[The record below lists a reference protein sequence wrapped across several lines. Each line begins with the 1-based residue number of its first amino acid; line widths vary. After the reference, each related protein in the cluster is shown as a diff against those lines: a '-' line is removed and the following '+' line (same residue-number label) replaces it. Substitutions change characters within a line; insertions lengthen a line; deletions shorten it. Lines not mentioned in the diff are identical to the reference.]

1 MKQYKLPEEKRN
13 TIFKVRTIRL
23 IHDFSREIME
33 PRRQHN
39 GMFIVL
45 NEEKEKKKEPI
56 EILCLQSIY
65 PNEHRIDKMQMERHC
80 HQLTISTNKTVKNQ
94 LRGI

>member
-45 NEEKEKKKEPI
+45 NEEKERKKSPLKFYAFKVSIQMNI
-56 EILCLQSIY
+56 ESI
-65 PNEHRIDKMQMERHC
+65 RCKWRDIV
-80 HQLTISTNKTVKNQ
+80 TN
-94 LRGI
+94 